1 MSSFAD
7 VSGTACVT
15 SRCPTVFPF
24 RTRKKAHF
32 PVPDAEE
39 AHDRV
44 ENMSLP
50 LAVDSGTLWSRC
62 AKRSTTLVPPRSKTR
77 TATDF
82 RYSRP

>member
-1 MSSFAD
+1 M
-7 VSGTACVT
+7 
-15 SRCPTVFPF
+15 
-24 RTRKKAHF
+24 
-32 PVPDAEE
+32 EE

-44 ENMSLP
+44 KNMSLP
-50 LAVDSGTLWSRC
+50 LTVDAGTLWSRR